1 MISVY
6 YPEAIIRVV
15 NIRIPCMGYQM
26 LQLGIYG
33 ESKNKYVVDNQI
45 IVVVYASIQRICVG
59 LFVHGTLRIYV
70 HA

>member
-1 MISVY
+1 MSGYLVGLW
-6 YPEAIIRVV
+6 AIRCYNLV
-15 NIRIPCMGYQM
+15 
-26 LQLGIYG
+26 YG